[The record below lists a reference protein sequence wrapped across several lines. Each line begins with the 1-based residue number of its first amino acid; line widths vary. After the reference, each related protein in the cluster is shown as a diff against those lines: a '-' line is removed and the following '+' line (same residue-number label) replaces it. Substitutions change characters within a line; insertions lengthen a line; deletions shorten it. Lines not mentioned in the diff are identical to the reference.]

1 MEITNG
7 GYTVTIGSY
16 ALQHIGEYSP
26 SWNKVYDTQNSF
38 TDYAGNEVKILKGL
52 QFSLKLTTGRLTAA
66 AYNSLITALKDE
78 DITVSCPD
86 FSGECICDDIPGNL
100 VQANSVGTRYKVS
113 FTLTAKEI
121 IPSGS
126 L

>member
-52 QFSLKLTTGRLTAA
+52 QFSLKLTTGRLTATD
-66 AYNSLITALKDE
+66 YNTLVTALKDE
-78 DITVSCPD
+78 DNTVSCPD

-100 VQANSVGTRYKVS
+100 VQANSAGTRYKVS